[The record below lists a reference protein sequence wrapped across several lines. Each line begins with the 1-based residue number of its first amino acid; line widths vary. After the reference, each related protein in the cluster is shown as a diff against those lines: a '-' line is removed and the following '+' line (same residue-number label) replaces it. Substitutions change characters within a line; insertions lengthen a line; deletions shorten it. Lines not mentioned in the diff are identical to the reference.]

1 MENSTIITKYRP
13 LQLSEVIGNDAGIR
27 GLEAEIKGPSCPK
40 CFIFSGPA
48 GIGKTTLARIVGT
61 MIQAEVR
68 EVCVATSSGVDDMRN
83 LVEQAQFAPLMS
95 DKVLYIMDEAHAVG
109 VRRGWDP
116 LLKLMEDPPDHLFM
130 VLCTTEANK
139 IPDAIKSR
147 CFHLALK
154 PCKTSEIEMLLELV
168 CQMEEWEVNGAV
180 FQAIVQA
187 ATGQPRKGLSILQTG
202 HLCQTVEE
210 LSSVIAGVENDG
222 SPAIA
227 LMQLLFSGNRNWDKI
242 RDLLGQ
248 IEDDEAAWAICQRW
262 LLTCMLRSPESKA
275 KMAHTILDA
284 LTFPRSGFDRKV
296 QFAVCITSL
305 LWN

>member
-1 MENSTIITKYRP
+1 MEQTTIITKYRP
-13 LQLSEVIGNDAGIR
+13 MALSEVIGNDAGIR
-27 GLEAEIKGPSCPK
+27 GLEAEINGPSCPK

-48 GIGKTTLARIVGT
+48 GIGKTTLARIVGN
-61 MIQAEVR
+61 MVNAEVR
-68 EVCVATSSGVDDMRN
+68 EVCAANNAGVDDMRS
-83 LVEQAQFAPLMS
+83 LVEQAQFAPLMTNS
-95 DKVLYIMDEAHAVG
+95 VIYILDECHAISKA
-109 VRRGWDP
+109 GWSA
-116 LLKLMEDPPDHLFM
+116 LLKLMEDPPEHLFM
-130 VLCTTEANK
+130 ALCTTEANK

-154 PCKTSEIEMLLELV
+154 PCKTAEIEMLLDLV
-168 CQMEEWEVNGAV
+168 CQTEGWVIDGVV
-180 FQAIVQA
+180 FSAIVQA

-202 HLCQTVEE
+202 HLCQTVDE
-210 LSSVIAGVENDG
+210 LSSVIAGVENGG

-248 IEDDEAAWAICQRW
+248 IEDDDAAWAICQRW
-262 LLTCMLRSPESKA
+262 LLTCMLRSPEGKA
-275 KMAHTILDA
+275 KQAHAILDA